1 MEKRDPDTG
10 AWSKVSS
17 FVPSPHFKVK
27 NLKEGGEYQFR
38 VSAENQYGVSKP
50 IMSETVI
57 AKNPFGE
64 SRMESGLVR
73 L

>member
-50 IMSETVI
+50 ITSETII

-64 SRMESGLVR
+64 SQVESGLAR